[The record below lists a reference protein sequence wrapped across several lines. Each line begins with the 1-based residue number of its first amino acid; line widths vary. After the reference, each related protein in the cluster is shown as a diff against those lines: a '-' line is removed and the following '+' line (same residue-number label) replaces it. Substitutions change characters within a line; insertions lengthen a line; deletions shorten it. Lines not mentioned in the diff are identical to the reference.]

1 MGTVAAITGATLTL
15 RVVGGRTETF
25 AITAQTRVHD
35 PSGQGLAT
43 VSATTVPVGARV
55 SLVSVPG
62 TPEPLA
68 RTLRILAPAPGPRMS
83 PVVSS
88 SSAAARA
95 SVTAPTPAAAVASRA
110 AGSPR
115 PQAVP
120 AGTPRV
126 AAPAAVSPGNK
137 ATAPK
142 KRARAAAQTVQ
153 GSVRSLA
160 GGVLELATA
169 SGSVVSLLLGKRVRV
184 RLAHKGAKATA
195 GTLASVVV
203 GSSVR
208 VSERKTAK
216 GMVARGIRVAA

>member
-25 AITAQTRVHD
+25 AITAQTRVHG
-35 PSGQGLAT
+35 PSGQGLAR

-68 RTLRILAPAPGPRMS
+68 RTLRILAPAPTPRAAS
-83 PVVSS
+83 PVSS
-88 SSAAARA
+88 PAAARM
-95 SVTAPTPAAAVASRA
+95 APSPAAAVASRA

-120 AGTPRV
+120 ETAGTPHV
-126 AAPAAVSPGNK
+126 ASPATVSPGNK

-153 GSVRSLA
+153 GTVRSLA
-160 GGVLELATA
+160 GGVLDLATA
-169 SGSVVSLLLGKRVRV
+169 SGSVVSLHLGKRVRV
-184 RLAHKGAKATA
+184 RLAHKGANATA

-208 VSERKTAK
+208 VSERETAK
-216 GMVARGIRVAA
+216 GTVVRGIRVAA